1 MFESLEEAV
10 RCAETLKKSFRD
22 VVIDA
27 SGSAPV
33 VKARD
38 HLLGP
43 PQYLRCSHERTR
55 TARNVRA
62 ALVDGQWAD
71 PERFLVHH
79 YELIESCC
87 HCDFVTRSIRSEHFD

>member
-1 MFESLEEAV
+1 MFDSLAEAV
-10 RCAETLKKSFRD
+10 RVAETLKKSFRD

-27 SGSAPV
+27 SGSRPV

-38 HLLGP
+38 HLRGP
-43 PQYLRCSHERTR
+43 PQYHSCPHERTR

-79 YELIESCC
+79 YEMIESCC
-87 HCDFVTRSIRSEHFD
+87 HCDLVIRSKHSFD